1 MNGMQDS
8 GEAAG
13 INALAA
19 AVATA
24 RQRLASL
31 AWITVV
37 LLCGQDTQMFKLSSP
52 TQCQDADM
60 MQWRKA
66 SVLTHLEIW
75 D

>member
-31 AWITVV
+31 A
-37 LLCGQDTQMFKLSSP
+37 
-52 TQCQDADM
+52 
-60 MQWRKA
+60 
-66 SVLTHLEIW
+66 
-75 D
+75 